1 MVIFHSYV
9 SLPEGIFYLAKWF
22 KCPPCIWGVGN
33 NSVEK
38 VMNPRWVLWFH
49 KVWQNSSTYWPIG
62 SWCGVYIIR
71 KHWVCP
77 EIVDPK
83 NMFFEQTWGTWIS
96 EWRITPKLELDVD
109 DGLFFIIIFSIFWY
123 SLWGYLCAALINDAQ
138 RAVAWASAGVVHFW
152 RWTKQL
158 RICRM
163 NRSQ

>member
-22 KCPPCIWGVGN
+22 KCPPCIWSVGN

-109 DGLFFIIIFSIFWY
+109 DGLFFFNHHFLHFLVLPVRILMRGPDQWCAESSGL
-123 SLWGYLCAALINDAQ
+123 SLSRGSPLLTLNQA
-138 RAVAWASAGVVHFW
+138 
-152 RWTKQL
+152 T
-158 RICRM
+158 
-163 NRSQ
+163 